1 MPGSRRPGLRSG
13 TPVTDWVLVRP
24 VGDGPASRLTRG
36 SRVRVSTVT
45 MMPAAAGA
53 GSRFQM
59 RRQRAGPR
67 RADCRS
73 VHDETTAAPIETIGR
88 RRKSSPPVRQST
100 SPKSQTRGKWRDGGG
115 AAAPAGNKRRALLQ
129 FRSQCKGQRAGAPRA
144 ALRRRRSS
152 HGARAGETSL
162 SSRARPCAAPF
173 GPRDVCGQ
181 DRLVV
186 RLFGGGDNKV
196 RSAADARRRERA
208 SPRRTAATTG

>member
-1 MPGSRRPGLRSG
+1 MSSGRERAVLRGSRRAGLRSG
-13 TPVTDWVLVRP
+13 TPVTARVL
-24 VGDGPASRLTRG
+24 GPARDFKCGANGPGPGEFRIAD
-36 SRVRVSTVT
+36 RC
-45 MMPAAAGA
+45 MMK
-53 GSRFQM
+53 
-59 RRQRAGPR
+59 
-67 RADCRS
+67 
-73 VHDETTAAPIETIGR
+73 R
-88 RRKSSPPVRQST
+88 RRPRSKPSNGDARVLLQSGKAHPPKV
-100 SPKSQTRGKWRDGGG
+100 KTRGKWRDGGG

-162 SSRARPCAAPF
+162 SSSARPCAAPF